1 MLSEQEIHR
10 ADRYLLANYTLT
22 DTDNEYLAEIDDYIV
37 TCSVDPMYAVKNAE
51 QLKAQAEEV
60 HRKMSAIFII
70 DGAATPR
77 LLEYQERYYQLL
89 ILHRKASGQDDTSA
103 LALLCFTSS
112 FDLFWLQASRGSDTF
127 L

>member
-70 DGAATPR
+70 DGVPGTLLPAAHTPTKG
-77 LLEYQERYYQLL
+77 
-89 ILHRKASGQDDTSA
+89 HRAG
-103 LALLCFTSS
+103 
-112 FDLFWLQASRGSDTF
+112 
-127 L
+127 